1 LTLGK
6 LQSSGNA
13 CLTSFAR
20 TSTPCGESISSIFPM
35 GACGIRCP
43 APGQTRQAG
52 KRMKAIILAT
62 ATAIILLVV
71 VTIAFRFYQTAQ
83 RARQMTLIYLGCV
96 ILSALIWFA
105 TPVDLGFLAPSLLIE
120 PGWLD
125 FSLMVFFFSAAF
137 FGGALQLY
145 NLADRGFSLRILI
158 DVEET
163 NSDVV
168 DADWLVANYA
178 GGRGLTWMYG
188 KRIEGLLETK
198 LVDRKAEMIEL
209 TSKGERAAAV
219 LLAVRR
225 FLRLEP
231 QS

>member
-1 LTLGK
+1 
-6 LQSSGNA
+6 
-13 CLTSFAR
+13 
-20 TSTPCGESISSIFPM
+20 
-35 GACGIRCP
+35 
-43 APGQTRQAG
+43 
-52 KRMKAIILAT
+52 MKAIIFAT
-62 ATAIILLVV
+62 ATTIVLVVV
-71 VTIAFRFYQTAQ
+71 VTIAFRFRQTAQ

-96 ILSALIWFA
+96 MLSALTWF
-105 TPVDLGFLAPSLLIE
+105 TTSVDLGFLARSLLIE

-125 FSLMVFFFSAAF
+125 FSLMLFFFSAAF

-158 DVEET
+158 DVKET
-163 NSDVV
+163 HSDAV

-178 GGRGLTWMYG
+178 GGNGLTWMYG

-198 LVDRKAEMIEL
+198 LVDRNAEMIEL
-209 TSKGERAAAV
+209 TSKGERGAAV

>member
-1 LTLGK
+1 
-6 LQSSGNA
+6 
-13 CLTSFAR
+13 
-20 TSTPCGESISSIFPM
+20 
-35 GACGIRCP
+35 
-43 APGQTRQAG
+43 
-52 KRMKAIILAT
+52 MKAIILAT

-105 TPVDLGFLAPSLLIE
+105 TPVDVGFLAPSLLIE

-125 FSLMVFFFSAAF
+125 FSLMLFFFSAAF

>member
-1 LTLGK
+1 
-6 LQSSGNA
+6 
-13 CLTSFAR
+13 
-20 TSTPCGESISSIFPM
+20 
-35 GACGIRCP
+35 
-43 APGQTRQAG
+43 
-52 KRMKAIILAT
+52 MKAIIFAT
-62 ATAIILLVV
+62 AMTIVLLVV
-71 VTIAFRFYQTAQ
+71 VTIAFRFHQTAQ
-83 RARQMTLIYLGCV
+83 RARQMTLIYLSCV
-96 ILSALIWFA
+96 MLSMLTWFT

-125 FSLMVFFFSAAF
+125 FSLMLFFFSAAF

-163 NSDVV
+163 NSDAV

-198 LVDRKAEMIEL
+198 LVDRKAEMLEL
-209 TSKGERAAAV
+209 TSKGEHAAAV
-219 LLAVRR
+219 LLAVHR

-231 QS
+231 HS

>member
-1 LTLGK
+1 
-6 LQSSGNA
+6 
-13 CLTSFAR
+13 
-20 TSTPCGESISSIFPM
+20 
-35 GACGIRCP
+35 
-43 APGQTRQAG
+43 
-52 KRMKAIILAT
+52 
-62 ATAIILLVV
+62 
-71 VTIAFRFYQTAQ
+71 
-83 RARQMTLIYLGCV
+83 
-96 ILSALIWFA
+96 
-105 TPVDLGFLAPSLLIE
+105 
-120 PGWLD
+120 
-125 FSLMVFFFSAAF
+125 VFFFSAAF